1 MISMRKQMIKANV
14 KILIHKNVLDVQGQ
28 AVAQSLQNIGYDTVE
43 DIRVG
48 KLIEVVLT
56 DDNEESAKEKLKG
69 MTEDLLANTVIEDY
83 EIEIIKE

>member
-83 EIEIIKE
+83 EIEVIHE

>member
-1 MISMRKQMIKANV
+1 MIKANV
-14 KILIHKNVLDVQGQ
+14 KILIHRNVLDVQGQ
-28 AVAQSLQNIGYDTVE
+28 AVAQSLQNIGYYTVE

>member
-14 KILIHKNVLDVQGQ
+14 KILIHRNVLDVQGQ

>member
-1 MISMRKQMIKANV
+1 MRKQMIKANV

-83 EIEIIKE
+83 EIEVIHE